1 MAKQERSAER
11 FLVCRYS
18 FNVDGVDDFVHC
30 TEHRSCI
37 EALALARS
45 WYGMNP
51 NKRNAEVWCGP
62 FNVFDAEHVYHFDM
76 AARHRCAPE
85 AAGLYGYEWENP
97 DDPSSGGY
105 RFVLMKPDVA
115 RQLVA
120 EGTGPALG
128 PV

>member
-18 FNVDGVDDFVHC
+18 FNLDGVEDFVHC

-51 NKRNAEVWCGP
+51 GHRNAEVWCGP
-62 FNVFDAEHVYHFDM
+62 FNLFSQEIVVHFDEC
-76 AARHRCAPE
+76 ARHRCAPE
-85 AAGLYGYEWENP
+85 APGLYGYEWL
-97 DDPSSGGY
+97 DRDHGDY
-105 RFVLMKPDVA
+105 RFVLMKPELA

-120 EGTGPALG
+120 EGTGPA
-128 PV
+128 